1 MAFHPTCRPRAQGHS
16 SFSYSRRCIPVRR
29 HSFMNSS
36 QNSTF
41 SSQFHCTAMK
51 LSMWVIDSVLG
62 VSRPGFQSRV
72 FWAESP
78 GPDFLVSKMKD
89 LDTINLYGYSTC
101 EMLLFFWN
109 LKLIDIFLILSLKLY
124 HIKPRI
130 IEGIQISFGYD
141 CCSSHFK
148 GIWDNILSFIY
159 KSKSM
164 WIKCVCVCVC
174 VCSWSF
180 SSNRTFEWTQIHL
193 YTVENMQQSHSDFK
207 RHCIPS
213 CFGNKLCGYYMH
225 SLKCLINRL
234 LLVVG
239 NSRLAGG
246 REQVGNAFV

>member
-1 MAFHPTCRPRAQGHS
+1 MALHPTCRPRAQEHS

-41 SSQFHCTAMK
+41 SSQFHCIAMK

-89 LDTINLYGYSTC
+89 LDMINLYGYSTC

-148 GIWDNILSFIY
+148 EIWDNILSFII

-174 VCSWSF
+174 VC
-180 SSNRTFEWTQIHL
+180 
-193 YTVENMQQSHSDFK
+193 V
-207 RHCIPS
+207 
-213 CFGNKLCGYYMH
+213 
-225 SLKCLINRL
+225 
-234 LLVVG
+234 
-239 NSRLAGG
+239 
-246 REQVGNAFV
+246 

>member
-1 MAFHPTCRPRAQGHS
+1 MLYVILSRALPQISQSPRWFFTQISKMLCDSASYHS
-16 SFSYSRRCIPVRR
+16 LDSFKIPL
-29 HSFMNSS
+29 NST

-51 LSMWVIDSVLG
+51 LSMWVIDSVLD
-62 VSRPGFQSRV
+62 VSKPGFQNRV

-78 GPDFLVSKMKD
+78 RPDFLVSKMKD

-148 GIWDNILSFIY
+148 EIWDNILSFII
-159 KSKSM
+159 KTKSM
-164 WIKCVCVCVC
+164 
-174 VCSWSF
+174 
-180 SSNRTFEWTQIHL
+180 
-193 YTVENMQQSHSDFK
+193 
-207 RHCIPS
+207 
-213 CFGNKLCGYYMH
+213 
-225 SLKCLINRL
+225 
-234 LLVVG
+234 
-239 NSRLAGG
+239 
-246 REQVGNAFV
+246 